1 MEFNLSEK
9 RQVRNKQNSQ
19 IYNIPYTYSEEDVK
33 EFIKLI
39 NKEIKHWKKLTIEL
53 KVVNKPLI
61 EVWNRILSR
70 FNKLAGDKLNG
81 KKES

>member
-33 EFIKLI
+33 EFIKLL
-39 NKEIKHWKKLTIEL
+39 KENPSIIQGTKYLRVSKIDE
-53 KVVNKPLI
+53 
-61 EVWNRILSR
+61 
-70 FNKLAGDKLNG
+70 LAGDKLNG